1 VTAHLLALAI
11 WTPPVLLAI
20 TLHEVAHGYA
30 ALALGDGTA
39 RALGRL
45 SLNPLR
51 HVSWV
56 GTVLLPLAL
65 LATGMGLVVG
75 WARPLP
81 LNSACLRHPLRDL
94 ALVHLAGPAAN
105 LAMSLGWYA
114 LSVTAVGPGLQ
125 MMGQAGVIVN
135 ASMAAMNLLPFRP
148 FDGAHVARW
157 LLRRP
162 VTAYAR

>member
-1 VTAHLLALAI
+1 MNAHLLALAVWI
-11 WTPPVLLAI
+11 LPVLLAV

-51 HVSWV
+51 HVSWT

-65 LATGMGLVVG
+65 LATGLGIVVG

-94 ALVHLAGPAAN
+94 ALVHLAGPVAN
-105 LAMSLGWYA
+105 LVMSLGWYA
-114 LSVTAVGPGLQ
+114 LSVAPVAPGLQ

-135 ASMAAMNLLPFRP
+135 ASMAVMNLLPFRP
-148 FDGAHVARW
+148 FDGAHIARW

-162 VTAYAR
+162 VIAHAR